1 MTSLQDMVRVRQG
14 VLSLVL
20 FRDVLDDSVGQAW
33 NTLVRLL
40 LRANAAV
47 NIAVNTTANTDEID
61 AILIAYGEW
70 MGALADRG
78 MGWQEHLRDRILS
91 ADNQFA
97 RQAAMGE
104 DVVPMVMDVARLDL
118 RVLQRVY
125 SVVCEDVADWVRELV
140 PEVNDLPVWYDDVQV
155 GDAPNDPFLKW
166 FEVNDWGDY
175 GVQLASWYH
184 RMGIGEFVRFR
195 AFRYENKQLIGLETP
210 DPVVLEELV
219 GYGWQQD
226 ALIKNTA
233 ALMAGLP
240 ALHVLLYGSRG
251 SGKSSL
257 VKALLSRWSGQGL
270 RLVEVMKSEL
280 SGLPTL
286 IETLRGLP
294 NKFIIF
300 VDDLSFEEDDE
311 SYKSLKVVLE
321 GTVTA
326 RAQNIV
332 VYATSNRRHL
342 VREFYGDRPR
352 PKDADEIHNW
362 DTVQEKLSFSDRFGM
377 TLTFEPANQETY
389 LEIVNHLVRRSN
401 LVIPSED
408 LEFRA
413 LQWATRNNGRSGR
426 TARQFVDF
434 LLGERSV

>member
-1 MTSLQDMVRVRQG
+1 MTSLQEMGGIRRG
-14 VLSLVL
+14 MLSLVL
-20 FRDVLDDSVGQAW
+20 YRDVLDDAVGRSFS
-33 NTLVRLL
+33 NLVTRLMGPVNLETLLW
-40 LRANAAV
+40 
-47 NIAVNTTANTDEID
+47 
-61 AILIAYGEW
+61 AYGDW
-70 MGALADRG
+70 MGALAARG

-91 ADNQFA
+91 ADNQFS
-97 RQAAMGE
+97 RQAAKGDFDLLPPVML
-104 DVVPMVMDVARLDL
+104 DVVRWDL
-118 RVLQRVY
+118 RVLQKVY
-125 SVVCEDVADWVRELV
+125 GVVCDDVVDWMREAL
-140 PEVNDLPVWYDDVQV
+140 PELGEIPVWYDDVQ
-155 GDAPNDPFLKW
+155 AEKPDPFLKW

-175 GVQLASWYH
+175 VVQLSGRYGQT
-184 RMGIGEFVRFR
+184 GIGEFVKFK
-195 AFRYENKQLIGLETP
+195 AFRYQDDRLIGLDTP
-210 DPVVLEELV
+210 DPIELEDLV

-226 ALIKNTA
+226 ALVSNTA

-257 VKALLSRWSGQGL
+257 IKALLSRWGDRGL
-270 RLVEVMKSEL
+270 RLIEVMKSEL
-280 SGLPTL
+280 SGLPSL
-286 IETLRGLP
+286 VERLRSLP
-294 NKFIIF
+294 NKFVVF

-326 RAQNIV
+326 RAMNVV

-377 TLTFEPANQETY
+377 TLTFEPADQNTY
-389 LEIVNHLVRRSN
+389 LEIVQHLVKQAG
-401 LVIPSED
+401 IAIGPED

-434 LLGERSV
+434 LLGERGEFRI

>member
-1 MTSLQDMVRVRQG
+1 MISLQDMVRVRQG

-20 FRDVLDDSVGQAW
+20 FRDVLDDTAGRAW
-33 NTLVRLL
+33 DTLVRLL
-40 LRANAAV
+40 LRANSAEDAV
-47 NIAVNTTANTDEID
+47 ANADEID
-61 AILIAYGEW
+61 AILMAYSEW

-91 ADNQFA
+91 ADNRFA

-104 DVVPMVMDVARLDL
+104 DVVPMMMDVARLDL

-125 SVVCEDVADWVRELV
+125 GLVCEDVADWMRAVV
-140 PEVNDLPVWYDDVQV
+140 PEVNDLPIWYDDVQV
-155 GDAPNDPFLKW
+155 DGTKDPFLKW

-175 GVQLASWYH
+175 GVQLAGWYH

-195 AFRYENKQLIGLETP
+195 AFRYENSQLIGLETP

-219 GYGWQQD
+219 GYSWQQD
-226 ALIKNTA
+226 ALINNTA

-257 VKALLSRWSGQGL
+257 VKALLSRWSGNGL
-270 RLVEVMKSEL
+270 RLIEVMKSEL
-280 SGLPTL
+280 SGLPNL
-286 IETLRGLP
+286 IEILRGLP

-389 LEIVNHLVRRSN
+389 LEIVNHLVRRSD
-401 LVIPSED
+401 LVISSED

-413 LQWATRNNGRSGR
+413 LQWAQRNNGRSGR

-434 LLGERSV
+434 LLGEQSS

>member
-1 MTSLQDMVRVRQG
+1 MTSLQEMAGIRRG
-14 VLSLVL
+14 ILSLVL
-20 FRDVLDDSVGQAW
+20 FRDVLDDAVGRSFS
-33 NTLVRLL
+33 N
-40 LRANAAV
+40 
-47 NIAVNTTANTDEID
+47 
-61 AILIAYGEW
+61 LIARLMGPANVESLLWAYGDW
-70 MGALADRG
+70 MGALATRG

-91 ADNQFA
+91 ADNQFS
-97 RQAAMGE
+97 RQATKGDFDLLPPMML
-104 DVVPMVMDVARLDL
+104 DVVRWDL
-118 RVLQRVY
+118 RVLQKVY
-125 SVVCEDVADWVRELV
+125 GVVCEDVVDWMREAL
-140 PEVNDLPVWYDDVQV
+140 PELDTLPVWYDDVQMENS
-155 GDAPNDPFLKW
+155 DAFLKW

-175 GVQLASWYH
+175 VVQLAGRYVQT
-184 RMGIGEFVRFR
+184 GIGDFVKFQ
-195 AFRYENKQLIGLETP
+195 AFRYAGDRLIGLETP
-210 DPVVLEELV
+210 DPIALEDLV
-219 GYGWQQD
+219 GYGWQQE
-226 ALIKNTA
+226 ALVKNTA

-257 VKALLSRWSGQGL
+257 VKAVLSKWGDRGL

-280 SGLPTL
+280 SGLPSL
-286 IETLRGLP
+286 VERLRGLP
-294 NKFIIF
+294 NKFVVF

-326 RAQNIV
+326 RAMNVV

-352 PKDADEIHNW
+352 PKDADELHQW

-389 LEIVNHLVRRSN
+389 LEIVQHLVKQAGI
-401 LVIPSED
+401 VISAED

-434 LLGERSV
+434 LLGERSAIIGD

>member
-1 MTSLQDMVRVRQG
+1 MVRVRQG

-20 FRDVLDDSVGQAW
+20 FRDVLDDAVGRAW
-33 NTLVRLL
+33 DRLVRSL
-40 LRANAAV
+40 LRANVAA
-47 NIAVNTTANTDEID
+47 NKAATTDEID
-61 AILIAYGEW
+61 AILMAYSKW

-91 ADNQFA
+91 ADNRFA

-104 DVVPMVMDVARLDL
+104 EVVPMMMDVARLDL

-125 SVVCEDVADWVRELV
+125 GVVCEDVADWVRELV
-140 PEVNDLPVWYDDVQV
+140 PEVSDLPVWYDDVQV
-155 GDAPNDPFLKW
+155 DGSNDPFLKW

-210 DPVVLEELV
+210 DPVVLEELI
-219 GYGWQQD
+219 GYSWQRD

-233 ALMAGLP
+233 TLMAGLP

-257 VKALLSRWSGQGL
+257 VKALLSRWAGDGL
-270 RLVEVMKSEL
+270 RMVEVMKSEL
-280 SGLPTL
+280 LGLPNL
-286 IETLRGLP
+286 IETLRRLP

-321 GTVTA
+321 GTITA
-326 RAQNIV
+326 RAQNV
-332 VYATSNRRHL
+332 VLYATSNRRHL

-389 LEIVNHLVRRSN
+389 LEIVGHLVRRSD
-401 LVIPSED
+401 LVISSED

-413 LQWATRNNGRSGR
+413 LQWAQRNNGRSGR

-434 LLGERSV
+434 LLGERSA

>member
-1 MTSLQDMVRVRQG
+1 MTSLQEMVTIRRG

-20 FRDVLDDSVGQAW
+20 FRDVLDDAVGKAFAQLMASLE
-33 NTLVRLL
+33 NPEMEPLL
-40 LRANAAV
+40 L
-47 NIAVNTTANTDEID
+47 
-61 AILIAYGEW
+61 AYGDW
-70 MGALADRG
+70 MGALAARG
-78 MGWQEHLRDRILS
+78 MGWQEHLRDRILC
-91 ADNQFA
+91 ADNQFS
-97 RQAAMGE
+97 RQAAKGE
-104 DVVPMVMDVARLDL
+104 MERLPPMMLDVVRWDVRI
-118 RVLQRVY
+118 LQKVY
-125 SVVCEDVADWVRELV
+125 GVVCEDVVDWMREAL
-140 PEVNDLPVWYDDVQV
+140 PHLGEIPVWYDDVQA
-155 GDAPNDPFLKW
+155 DDPEDLFLKW

-175 GVQLASWYH
+175 VVQLAGRYG
-184 RMGIGEFVRFR
+184 RMGIGEFVKFR
-195 AFRYENKQLIGLETP
+195 AFRYEADRLIGLDTP
-210 DPVVLEELV
+210 DPIALEDLV
-219 GYGWQQD
+219 GYVWQQE
-226 ALIKNTA
+226 ALVKNTA

-257 VKALLSRWSGQGL
+257 VKALLSRWGDRGL

-280 SGLPTL
+280 SGLPRL
-286 IETLRGLP
+286 VEQLRILP
-294 NKFIIF
+294 NKFVVF

-326 RAQNIV
+326 RAINVV

-352 PKDADEIHNW
+352 PQDADEIHNW

-377 TLTFEPANQETY
+377 TLTFEPADQATY
-389 LEIVNHLVRRSN
+389 LEIVNHLVRRAEI
-401 LVIPSED
+401 VITPED

-434 LLGERSV
+434 LLGERSEHVRR

>member
-1 MTSLQDMVRVRQG
+1 MTSLQEMTTIRRG

-20 FRDVLDDSVGQAW
+20 FRDVLDDSVGRAFTRLMMGL
-33 NTLVRLL
+33 NRPEIEPLL
-40 LRANAAV
+40 L
-47 NIAVNTTANTDEID
+47 
-61 AILIAYGEW
+61 AYGDW
-70 MGALADRG
+70 MGALAERG

-91 ADNQFA
+91 ADNQFS
-97 RQAAMGE
+97 RQAAKGE
-104 DVVPMVMDVARLDL
+104 VEMLPTMVLDVVRWDL

-125 SVVCEDVADWVRELV
+125 GIVCEDVVDWLREAL
-140 PEVNDLPVWYDDVQV
+140 PELGELPVWYDDIQV
-155 GDAPNDPFLKW
+155 EKPDAFLKW

-175 GVQLASWYH
+175 VMQLSERYG
-184 RMGIGEFVRFR
+184 RMGIGEFVKYQ
-195 AFRYENKQLIGLETP
+195 AFRYENDRLIGLDTP
-210 DPVVLEELV
+210 DPIALEDLV

-226 ALIKNTA
+226 ALVKNTA
-233 ALMAGLP
+233 ALIAGLP

-257 VKALLSRWSGQGL
+257 VKALLSRWGDQGL
-270 RLVEVMKSEL
+270 RLIEVMKSEL
-280 SGLPTL
+280 SGLPSL
-286 IETLRGLP
+286 IDRLRVLP
-294 NKFIIF
+294 NKFIVF

-326 RAQNIV
+326 RAINVV

-352 PKDADEIHNW
+352 PQDADEIHNW

-377 TLTFEPANQETY
+377 TLTFEPANQDTY
-389 LEIVNHLVRRSN
+389 LEIVNHLVQQAG
-401 LVIPSED
+401 IAIESED

-434 LLGERSV
+434 LLGERSEFKI

>member
-1 MTSLQDMVRVRQG
+1 MV
-14 VLSLVL
+14 
-20 FRDVLDDSVGQAW
+20 
-33 NTLVRLL
+33 
-40 LRANAAV
+40 
-47 NIAVNTTANTDEID
+47 
-61 AILIAYGEW
+61 
-70 MGALADRG
+70 
-78 MGWQEHLRDRILS
+78 
-91 ADNQFA
+91 
-97 RQAAMGE
+97 
-104 DVVPMVMDVARLDL
+104 P
-118 RVLQRVY
+118 
-125 SVVCEDVADWVRELV
+125 
-140 PEVNDLPVWYDDVQV
+140 
-155 GDAPNDPFLKW
+155 
-166 FEVNDWGDY
+166 
-175 GVQLASWYH
+175 
-184 RMGIGEFVRFR
+184 
-195 AFRYENKQLIGLETP
+195 LIGLETP
-210 DPVVLEELV
+210 DPIVLEELV
-219 GYGWQQD
+219 GYSWQQD

-257 VKALLSRWSGQGL
+257 VKALLSRWSGNGL
-270 RLVEVMKSEL
+270 RLIEVMKSEL

-286 IETLRGLP
+286 IEILRGLP

-389 LEIVNHLVRRSN
+389 LEIVNHLVRRSD
-401 LVIPSED
+401 LVISSED

-413 LQWATRNNGRSGR
+413 LQWAQRNNGRSGR

-434 LLGERSV
+434 LLGEQSAE

>member
-1 MTSLQDMVRVRQG
+1 MTSLKEMGEIRRG
-14 VLSLVL
+14 MLSLVL
-20 FRDVLDDSVGQAW
+20 FRDVLDDAVGRSFS
-33 NTLVRLL
+33 NLLGRLMGPANLESL
-40 LRANAAV
+40 LW
-47 NIAVNTTANTDEID
+47 
-61 AILIAYGEW
+61 AYGDW
-70 MGALADRG
+70 MGALAARG

-91 ADNQFA
+91 ADNQFS
-97 RQAAMGE
+97 RQAAKGDLDLLPPMML
-104 DVVPMVMDVARLDL
+104 DVVRWDL
-118 RVLQRVY
+118 RVLQKVY
-125 SVVCEDVADWVRELV
+125 GVVCEDVVDWMREAL
-140 PEVNDLPVWYDDVQV
+140 PELAELPVWYDDVQ
-155 GDAPNDPFLKW
+155 AERPDPFLKW

-175 GVQLASWYH
+175 VVQLSGRYG
-184 RMGIGEFVRFR
+184 RTGIGEFVKFQ
-195 AFRYENKQLIGLETP
+195 AFRYENDRLIGLDTP
-210 DPVVLEELV
+210 DPIALEDLV
-219 GYGWQQD
+219 GYGWQQE
-226 ALIKNTA
+226 ALVKNTA
-233 ALMAGLP
+233 ALMAGSP

-257 VKALLSRWSGQGL
+257 VKALLSRWGDRGL

-280 SGLPTL
+280 SGLPSL
-286 IETLRGLP
+286 VDRLRDLP
-294 NKFIIF
+294 NKFVIF

-326 RAQNIV
+326 RAMNVV

-352 PKDADEIHNW
+352 PQDADELHNW

-389 LEIVNHLVRRSN
+389 LEIVRHLVSRAG
-401 LVIPSED
+401 LAIGPED

-434 LLGERSV
+434 LLGSVSNDH